1 MERRAEMEQGISK
14 EEAMDLT
21 LAELE
26 KAIPMIKKFVEDM
39 EYSRIGVVIK
49 DHPDYDFI
57 QRVLDN
63 LRIMV
68 EQWKRDY
75 LD

>member
-21 LAELE
+21 LVELE
-26 KAIPMIKKFVEDM
+26 KAIPMIKKFVSDM
-39 EYSRIGVVIK
+39 EHSKIGVIIK
-49 DHPDYDFI
+49 DHPDFDFI

-63 LRIMV
+63 LRVMV

>member
-1 MERRAEMEQGISK
+1 MEQGISK

-21 LAELE
+21 LVELE
-26 KAIPMIKKFVEDM
+26 KAIPMIKKFVKDM
-39 EYSRIGVVIK
+39 EDSKIGVVIK
-49 DHPDYDFI
+49 DHPDFDFI

-68 EQWKRDY
+68 DQWKRDY